1 MDLTYSKQFK
11 KYIKEQ
17 NDLGY
22 PQTIYKFP
30 NGYGASV
37 IKFNYVYFGIE
48 IAVLR
53 FDKNGKWDID
63 YSTPIT
69 NDVIGGLDEE
79 SRDSVLQQIFEL
91 KEIKQW
97 N

>member
-1 MDLTYSKQFK
+1 MDLTYSEKFKDYIEKQR
-11 KYIKEQ
+11 YI
-17 NDLGY
+17 GHR
-22 PQTIYKFP
+22 QTIYKFP

-37 IKFNYVYFGIE
+37 IELNYIRFFIE
-48 IAVLR
+48 LAVLR
-53 FDKNGKWDID
+53 FDEDGNWDID

-69 NDVIGGLDEE
+69 NDVIGGLNEE
-79 SRDSVLQQIFEL
+79 SRDSVLQNIFEL

>member
-22 PQTIYKFP
+22 PQTIYKFS

-37 IKFNYVYFGIE
+37 IKFNYVYFGIA
-48 IAVLR
+48 ISVLR
-53 FDKNGKWDID
+53 FDENGNWDID

-69 NDVIGGLDEE
+69 NDVIGGLNEE

>member
-1 MDLTYSKQFK
+1 MDLTYSEQFK
-11 KYIKEQ
+11 DYIEEKI
-17 NDLGY
+17 DIVY

-53 FDKNGKWDID
+53 FDENGNWDID

-69 NDVIGGLDEE
+69 NDVIGGLNEE

>member
-1 MDLTYSKQFK
+1 MDLTYSEQFK
-11 KYIKEQ
+11 DYIEEQ
-17 NDLGY
+17 IDIGY

-37 IKFNYVYFGIE
+37 IKFNYIYFGIE

-53 FDKNGKWDID
+53 FDVDGYCDID

-69 NDVIGGLDEE
+69 DDVIGGLNEE
-79 SRDSVLQQIFEL
+79 SRDKVLQRFSILVSEHRVL
-91 KEIKQW
+91 
-97 N
+97 